1 MIELQANQGHYLTQV
16 AEVGADR
23 MYVTAIKGASLNPND
38 WREATEEEKNEFEA
52 KLEAERKAKEDE
64 ENTL

>member
-1 MIELQANQGHYLTQV
+1 
-16 AEVGADR
+16 

>member
-1 MIELQANQGHYLTQV
+1 MVEIQAKKGYYLTQ
-16 AEVGADR
+16 AGEVGAER
-23 MYVTAIKGASLNPND
+23 IFATAIKGASLNPND

-52 KLEAERKAKEDE
+52 KLEAERKAKENE

>member
-1 MIELQANQGHYLTQV
+1 MVEIKAKQGYYLTQ
-16 AEVGADR
+16 AGEVGTDR
-23 MYVTAIKGASLNPND
+23 MFVTAIKGMKINPND

-52 KLEAERKAKEDE
+52 KLEAERKAKENE